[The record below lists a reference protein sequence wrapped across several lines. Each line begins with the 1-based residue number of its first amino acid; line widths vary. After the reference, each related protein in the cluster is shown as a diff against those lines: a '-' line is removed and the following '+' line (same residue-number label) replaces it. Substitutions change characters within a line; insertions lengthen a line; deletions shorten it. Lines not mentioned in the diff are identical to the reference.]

1 MDIFI
6 KILGLLI
13 GLFFFLIGFRIVFR
27 TRDIIRGIQKFRF
40 KRTAPPRKSEIV
52 VGRIA
57 GSLLALAGIYYMGV
71 VIVSFL

>member
-1 MDIFI
+1 MDTFI

-13 GLFFFLIGFRIVFR
+13 GLFFFLVGMRLIFR

-71 VIVSFL
+71 VFFSFF